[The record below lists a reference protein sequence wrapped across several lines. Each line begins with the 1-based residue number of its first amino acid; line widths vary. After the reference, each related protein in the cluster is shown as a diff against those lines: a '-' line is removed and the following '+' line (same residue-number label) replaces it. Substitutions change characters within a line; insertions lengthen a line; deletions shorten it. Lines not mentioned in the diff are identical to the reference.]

1 MNRDLVEIRGWAEEL
16 AEDPALDGH
25 PRMGDVL
32 GTAAFAAY
40 HHGDQ
45 DRADRRAR
53 AGLDRDPGSAYCLHA
68 AAVLAL
74 SRGAYAEV
82 IDLARRADAETNR
95 RHLLGIVALA
105 KANTGDVD
113 GARTLIAQG
122 LTGPL
127 PPSVRAWITYFAGA
141 IEHTAGRHE
150 LAERHYVQAIADGRA
165 SAVTFLVGVASASL
179 LSVQATTG
187 QEREA
192 LAGYP
197 DVIDYFSRT
206 GNQAHLQAA
215 LRDLAALLDR
225 LGDPE
230 PAALILAAT
239 APTPPMAPTTA
250 EVLDVAR
257 AAIARHLTST

>member
-122 LTGPL
+122 LPDRSRPRSARGSPTSPGRSSTRRDATSW
-127 PPSVRAWITYFAGA
+127 PSG
-141 IEHTAGRHE
+141 
-150 LAERHYVQAIADGRA
+150 
-165 SAVTFLVGVASASL
+165 
-179 LSVQATTG
+179 TT
-187 QEREA
+187 
-192 LAGYP
+192 
-197 DVIDYFSRT
+197 SR
-206 GNQAHLQAA
+206 
-215 LRDLAALLDR
+215 R
-225 LGDPE
+225 
-230 PAALILAAT
+230 
-239 APTPPMAPTTA
+239 
-250 EVLDVAR
+250 
-257 AAIARHLTST
+257 